1 MICACYLHFLFL
13 LVPITDSITSFKDS
27 GKVSDKLTSL
37 RKIEVEFAKM
47 TTRIKKALQDSN
59 VSVAELIELLC
70 AASAVSSK
78 RVPIFDDDEFENIKS
93 IEELWRKLRK
103 FWSIF
108 DYDLLISVVDLTEC
122 LEAQKILDNF
132 LARIDLSVLE
142 NVVGL
147 VLDCKKSW
155 PLLRIKVNAEK
166 CTIDVQNKVKD
177 IISKKYDLQ
186 RYTLHFTGI
195 KEGCVVVIYH
205 ISKAV
210 VSYFLEFKLTG
221 SVMADFAANDIIS
234 LQINDMML
242 NVPPIITKMVSCC
255 L

>member
-1 MICACYLHFLFL
+1 MYVYCVA
-13 LVPITDSITSFKDS
+13 ITNSTTSSKDS
-27 GKVSDKLTSL
+27 DKSFDKLTSL

-47 TTRIKKALQDSN
+47 TSRVKRALDRN
-59 VSVAELIELLC
+59 KVSVAELIELLC

-78 RVPIFDDDEFENIKS
+78 KVPIFDDYEFENIKS
-93 IEELWRKLRK
+93 IDQLWRKLGK

-122 LEAQKILDNF
+122 AEAQEILDNF
-132 LARIDLSVLE
+132 LARIDLSALE

-147 VLDCKKSW
+147 VLDCEEAW

-166 CTIDVQNKVKD
+166 CTLDVQNKVKN
-177 IISKKYDLQ
+177 IISKQYDLQ
-186 RYTLHFTGI
+186 RYTLHFAGI
-195 KEGCVVVIYH
+195 KEGCIIFIYH

-210 VSYFLEFKLTG
+210 ASYLLEFKVT
-221 SVMADFAANDIIS
+221 SSIMADFAAYNIIY

-242 NVPPIITKMVSCC
+242 YVPPMINKIVSRLCC
-255 L
+255 FYKRSV